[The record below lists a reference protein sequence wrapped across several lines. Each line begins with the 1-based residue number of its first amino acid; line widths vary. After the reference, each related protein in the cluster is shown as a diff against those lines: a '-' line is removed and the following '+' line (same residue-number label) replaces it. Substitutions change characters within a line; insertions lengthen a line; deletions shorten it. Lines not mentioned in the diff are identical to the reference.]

1 MLLVADPAA
10 REGAERTPCDDSR
23 PGAGG
28 NSTFVILIEI
38 SRTRGLTPPLARMGA
53 GDEAILLAGVV
64 HVMTARPGRIKR
76 SLSIDIPRPRGID
89 TVTSER
95 FIEYNGMSAMNTM
108 RIRGRECSTF
118 PRVVFT
124 FGSSIVPTEPGR

>member
-1 MLLVADPAA
+1 
-10 REGAERTPCDDSR
+10 
-23 PGAGG
+23 
-28 NSTFVILIEI
+28 
-38 SRTRGLTPPLARMGA
+38 MGA

-64 HVMTARPGRIKR
+64 HVMTAWPYQAPAVHRHP
-76 SLSIDIPRPRGID
+76 PAAGIE
-89 TVTSER
+89 TVTSGR

-108 RIRGRECSTF
+108 KTRGRERSTF